1 VESPDG
7 RVVVVGDAQEL
18 AGVVV
23 ADGVDARA
31 SGHLEQAGRGSAG
44 WCRALRALPGNI
56 IITGEGSRAMGLQ
69 EGGSALRL
77 GLGFRKRR

>member
-23 ADGVDARA
+23 AVADGVDARA
-31 SGHLEQAGRGSAG
+31 PGLLEQARREVLVGV
-44 WCRALRALPGNI
+44 
-56 IITGEGSRAMGLQ
+56 EGYVLFQATS
-69 EGGSALRL
+69 
-77 GLGFRKRR
+77 